1 MSRFKIKQSLLLLL
15 AASIWGVAFVAQSEG
30 MKNVEPL
37 TFNGVRN
44 ILGALV
50 LVPVI
55 ILLSRK
61 NNSDRTSD
69 IGAGGKFLSRF
80 ITKKNVLIIGGI
92 CCGVVYCIAS
102 TLQQVAIK
110 DTDVGKAGFI
120 TAMYIVM
127 VPIISILFKKKSPV
141 WVYFSVILAFVGF
154 FVMCMNFTISFNGI
168 MPVIAGDFGIG
179 KPEILLI
186 LSAFFFSMHILVI
199 DYFSPKTNGVKLS
212 CLQFLV
218 CGIIN
223 VILMFVFENPTF
235 SGIWQAKLPIL
246 YAGVM
251 SCGVAY
257 TLQIVG
263 QKGINPT
270 VASLILSLESVVSI
284 IAGWLLLGEKL
295 SEKELLGCAII
306 FAATILA
313 QIPGKNKAN

>member
-30 MKNVEPL
+30 MKNVGPL

-44 ILGALV
+44 IIGAAV

-55 ILLSRK
+55 ILLSKR
-61 NNSDRTSD
+61 NNSVKTSD
-69 IGAGGKFLSRF
+69 VGAGGRVLSKF

-92 CCGVVYCIAS
+92 CCGVVYCVAS
-102 TLQQVAIK
+102 TLQQIAIK

-127 VPIISILFKKKSPV
+127 VPIISVLFKKKSPI

-154 FVMCMNFTISFNGI
+154 FVMCMNFTVGFNGMI
-168 MPVIAGDFGIG
+168 PTLAGDFGIG

-186 LSAFFFSMHILVI
+186 ISAFCFSLHILVI
-199 DYFSPKTNGVKLS
+199 DYFSPKTDGVKLS

-223 VILMFVFENPTF
+223 GTMMFIFENPTI
-235 SGIWQAKLPIL
+235 GNITKAGLPIL

-251 SCGVAY
+251 SCGIAY

-263 QKGINPT
+263 QKGMNPT

-295 SEKELLGCAII
+295 SEKELIGCAII
-306 FAATILA
+306 FVATIIA
-313 QIPGKNKAN
+313 QIPGKKGV